1 VNWRRINIL
10 LAIAAILAA
19 AATAHAMIPHRLL
32 GHAPTQDQLES
43 MIPESF
49 GQWTYEPNIRLVEPP
64 GSDTLSKQ
72 IYSAELA
79 RGYRDPAGHLV
90 MLIIAY
96 GASQSDRLQLH
107 RPEICYSAQGFR
119 VSKPEA
125 HAIDLGGAL
134 PSLPTR
140 RLIAQREDRIE
151 PITYWMRLGDT
162 IAIGPVERQVLKVE
176 YGLRGYIT
184 DGALVRI
191 STDGLPPEQSY
202 RLQEAFIRD
211 FLKEI
216 DPETRKFIIGDVDQA
231 LHIGF

>member
-1 VNWRRINIL
+1 MNWRRINFL

-32 GHAPTQDQLES
+32 GQAPTQDQLES
-43 MIPESF
+43 MIPKSF
-49 GQWTYEPNIRLVEPP
+49 GQWTYEPDVRMVEPP

-79 RGYRDPAGHLV
+79 RGYRDPQGHLV

-119 VSKPEA
+119 VSRPQS
-125 HAIDLGGAL
+125 HSIDLGGDL

-140 RLIAQREDRIE
+140 RLIAQREDRVE

-162 IAIGPVERQVLKVE
+162 VAIGPVERQVLKVE

-191 STDGLPPEQSY
+191 STAGLPPEKSFEV
-202 RLQEAFIRD
+202 QEAFIRD
-211 FLKEI
+211 FLKEV
-216 DPETRKFIIGDVDQA
+216 DPKTRRFVIGDVNQA
-231 LHIGF
+231 VRIGF